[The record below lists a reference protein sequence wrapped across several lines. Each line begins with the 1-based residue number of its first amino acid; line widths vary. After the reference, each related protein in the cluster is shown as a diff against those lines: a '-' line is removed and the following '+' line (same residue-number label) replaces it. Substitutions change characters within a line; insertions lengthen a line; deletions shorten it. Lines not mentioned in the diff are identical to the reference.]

1 MEVFLEISQ
10 KCAAHLR
17 ESRLTNRSPFFFFA
31 DRGKCHRGAAGRY
44 RDGARGEALLA
55 GLRAPPGFPEDVL
68 AAEWDRVRRL
78 AGRSSKCDAFV
89 EYPSVQLQ
97 KVANMRLS
105 FPNV

>member
-1 MEVFLEISQ
+1 MCRTFARKSVNKPQ
-10 KCAAHLR
+10 
-17 ESRLTNRSPFFFFA
+17 PVFFFFA
-31 DRGKCHRGAAGRY
+31 DGGKCLRGAAGRY

-105 FPNV
+105 FANV